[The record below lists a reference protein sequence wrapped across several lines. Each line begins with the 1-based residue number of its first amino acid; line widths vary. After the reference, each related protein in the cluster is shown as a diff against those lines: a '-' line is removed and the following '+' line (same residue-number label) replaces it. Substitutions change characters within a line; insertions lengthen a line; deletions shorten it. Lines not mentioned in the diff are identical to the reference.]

1 MSRILFF
8 GAALLLAACK
18 DPVPNAKATAT
29 GTRSLD
35 FSEGLA
41 IEDIQ
46 PYLDQ
51 MRYAYVD
58 QDTFVGLDE
67 DGYPECF
74 PSLDLYFDNFF
85 DGDFF
90 ISASY
95 SITVDACADGFD
107 KTQDLFSP
115 GTLLR
120 DEDQPFAFNQGVSGS
135 DFGADGVSTLHTLII
150 GDRATVGK
158 EFSLF
163 AILDSSG
170 GLVIDQNN
178 KNGVSGRIETSI
190 IAVQSS
196 TSSMQTLEE
205 PIPFVIEFNNTPS
218 IFDHP

>member
-1 MSRILFF
+1 MSRTLFF

-29 GTRSLD
+29 GTRSLN
-35 FSEGLA
+35 FSEDLI

-46 PYLDQ
+46 LQLDQ
-51 MRYAYVD
+51 MRYAYFD
-58 QDTFVGLDE
+58 QDTFTGLDE

-74 PSLDLYFDNFF
+74 PFLDLYFDNFV
-85 DGDFF
+85 DSDFF
-90 ISASY
+90 VQAKFGFTI
-95 SITVDACADGFD
+95 DACADGFD

-120 DEDQPFAFNQGVSGS
+120 DEDQPFAFNQGVSSS

-178 KNGVSGRIETSI
+178 ENGVSGRIETSI
-190 IAVQSS
+190 IAMQSA
-196 TSSMQTLEE
+196 TTSMQTLEE
-205 PIPFVIEFNNTPS
+205 PIPFVIEFTNTPS